1 MSALESPFEK
11 WGMPKPGV
19 TAAQIAAWFAAQPDF
34 HDHAPDYVG
43 SAISAQDDWAQGDSR
58 NGAMVGIYQEVEA
71 RLRVARGGRKPRFA
85 LVPPGTISRCGLSS
99 SHKTSAHGFD
109 GYKGHVAIDPD
120 VELITA
126 TAVTAGN
133 AGDASAAP
141 ELLADHPPGGRG
153 TLRGLAPD
161 EHRGGRRSRDPQ
173 VGLVGSP
180 PLDSGRQGR
189 ARARGRVGGGFALSS
204 TLVKERSRAPLP
216 SLAKTGAAA
225 PEPRRA
231 TPAARDPI
239 TMA

>member
-109 GYKGHVAIDPD
+109 GYKGHVAIDPARPPS
-120 VELITA
+120 A
-126 TAVTAGN
+126 TGRPSTTPSVPTN
-133 AGDASAAP
+133 PSA
-141 ELLADHPPGGRG
+141 
-153 TLRGLAPD
+153 T
-161 EHRGGRRSRDPQ
+161 
-173 VGLVGSP
+173 SP
-180 PLDSGRQGR
+180 PPSTWHPWGSMCNGG
-189 ARARGRVGGGFALSS
+189 AGRVHALAR
-204 TLVKERSRAPLP
+204 VSRLGL
-216 SLAKTGAAA
+216 S
-225 PEPRRA
+225 
-231 TPAARDPI
+231 
-239 TMA
+239 